1 MTQEQLIEKLKDMV
15 SNPPTWLSARNDY
28 ARGYRNGCLRVYEEL
43 ESLINLLNN

>member
-1 MTQEQLIEKLKDMV
+1 MTSEELIQELKDKV

-43 ESLINLLNN
+43 ESLLNSLND